1 MNETSTSMNRYI
13 PRYNPLT
20 GASINIPRYNPLT
33 GASYSDDAMGY
44 LESWRQAMM
53 DHYRGL
59 GLLDEPEQEEEIDF
73 SVPEWNNLVLN

>member
-1 MNETSTSMNRYI
+1 MNETLASMNRYV

-20 GASINIPRYNPLT
+20 GE
-33 GASYSDDAMGY
+33 SYSKDDAMGY

-59 GLLDEPEQEEEIDF
+59 GLLDEPEEEIDF
-73 SVPEWNNLVLN
+73 SAPEWNDLVLN

>member
-1 MNETSTSMNRYI
+1 MNETLASMNRYV

-20 GASINIPRYNPLT
+20 GE
-33 GASYSDDAMGY
+33 SYSDAVYREGDAMGY

-59 GLLDEPEQEEEIDF
+59 GLLDEPEVEEEIDF
-73 SVPEWNNLVLN
+73 SAPEWNNLVLN